1 MARMIPEEPGPE
13 TESRAERTV
22 FERLRDGTSD
32 ELVAYHGVA
41 WQTPG
46 KGGRPEQ
53 GESDFVL
60 AHPRYGVL
68 TLEIKGGSIRF
79 DAATGTWSSTGKS
92 GEQRIKDPVAQARR
106 ASHLL
111 QRTLARAKRS
121 GGVTV
126 SFGHAVA
133 FPDCRVERK
142 TLKTDLPRELVF
154 DHGDLAQLDERVDGL
169 FRYWF
174 DQHSKQP
181 LEEAGLELVDS
192 VLARSFDLS
201 SPLVFALRD
210 EEQRLF
216 RLTEQQFSVL
226 DMLSRNQRAA
236 IAGCA
241 GSGKTFLAVEKAR
254 RLTAQGFRPLIVVF
268 NVLLADHLRRGLHDV
283 PEIDVRAFYGLCRD
297 VADAA
302 GIQVPDEPEPDGEG
316 AYYRELAAIFAEHST
331 ALEGRWDA
339 LIVDEG
345 QDVSADWWLPL
356 QLLLPKP
363 DESPLYVFFDDNQ
376 KLFAVPTG
384 LPMLDHAFQ
393 LTVNCRNTKRINE
406 LVIRF
411 YKGGTQNASG
421 PDGPPIDRHVCATAK
436 ELLEQLDEAVAGWIG
451 KAEVAPSDIA
461 LLSGYAAHRSALWK
475 VDALG
480 GIRLTDDPWEPN
492 AIFRCSVFRF
502 KGLERMVVGL
512 CELDGVREQAL
523 YVGLSR
529 PSVFL
534 SLFASQKAMSRLG
547 AG

>member
-13 TESRAERTV
+13 TVSQAERTL
-22 FERLRDGTSD
+22 FERLRDGTP
-32 ELVAYHGVA
+32 EQLVAYHGVA

-60 AHPRYGVL
+60 AHPDFGVL
-68 TLEIKGGSIRF
+68 TLEVKGGSIRF
-79 DAATGTWSSTGKS
+79 DAAKGTWSSTGKA

-111 QRTLARAKRS
+111 QQTLARAKRS
-121 GGVTV
+121 GGEAV

-133 FPDCRVERK
+133 FPDCRVGGKGLR
-142 TLKTDLPRELVF
+142 TDLPRELVL
-154 DHGDLAQLDERVDGL
+154 DHGDLAHLNERLGEV

-174 DQHSKQP
+174 DKDSKQP
-181 LEEAGLELVDS
+181 LGAAGLGLVDS
-192 VLARSFDLS
+192 VLARSFDLP
-201 SPLVFALRD
+201 SPLAFELRA
-210 EEQRLF
+210 EEQRLL
-216 RLTEQQFSVL
+216 RLTEQQFTVL

-254 RLTAQGFRPLIVVF
+254 RLAAQGFRPLLVVF
-268 NVLLADHLRRGLHDV
+268 NVLLADHLRQGLRDV
-283 PEIDVRAFYGLCRD
+283 PEVDVRAFFGLCRD
-297 VADAA
+297 TAEAA
-302 GIQVPDEPEPDGEG
+302 GIQVRDEPGPDGEG
-316 AYYRELAAIFAEHST
+316 AFYRELAAIFGEHST

-356 QLLLPKP
+356 QLLLPSP

-376 KLFAVPTG
+376 RLFPVPTG

-406 LVIRF
+406 LVMRF

-421 PDGPPIDRHVCATAK
+421 PDGPPIDRHVCATEN
-436 ELLEQLDEAVAGWIG
+436 ELLQQLDEAVADWVG

-480 GIRLTDDPWEPN
+480 GIRLTDDPWERN
-492 AIFRCSVFRF
+492 AILRCSVFRF

-534 SLFASQKAMSRLG
+534 SLFASPKAMSRLITR
-547 AG
+547 